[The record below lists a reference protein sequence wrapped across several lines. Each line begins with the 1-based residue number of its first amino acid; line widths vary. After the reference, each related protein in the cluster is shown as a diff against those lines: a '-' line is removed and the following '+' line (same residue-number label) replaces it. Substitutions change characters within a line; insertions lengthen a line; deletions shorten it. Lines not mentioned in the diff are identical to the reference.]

1 MKVKTYEEYIRKLD
15 STIVANGG
23 QSLSYNQINDFI
35 KYNHLKIDWNIE
47 PADVIKDMK
56 PIVERYNHI
65 VNSRVMNNQAK
76 KPDRKMVKSYEQ
88 YMRLLETEISNK
100 VPSLLSDFQ
109 LRMFIRKNQLDKDWG
124 ITLQDVKKDIQSL
137 KNQNN
142 ATIQKSSSD
151 AESIRN
157 NSLSHTREKK
167 NDINRISSDT
177 RKYVSGLTR
186 EDKAVAVQIKKL
198 ILRYPELV
206 EDKGKLKNAL
216 ADIMPEK
223 KQQVNLLRRLID
235 GGILSDIDNNYEL
248 NDILCNKYVSIL
260 YSDYGTSE
268 DIAKRMTLIWF
279 HSYGRMIKNKNIT
292 VVMKEA

>member
-1 MKVKTYEEYIRKLD
+1 
-15 STIVANGG
+15 
-23 QSLSYNQINDFI
+23 
-35 KYNHLKIDWNIE
+35 
-47 PADVIKDMK
+47 MK
-56 PIVERYNHI
+56 PIVERYNRI

-268 DIAKRMTLIWF
+268 EIAKRMTLIWF
-279 HSYGRMIKNKNIT
+279 HSYGRMIKNKT

>member
-56 PIVERYNHI
+56 PIVERYNRI

-76 KPDRKMVKSYEQ
+76 KPDRKMVKSYAQ

-268 DIAKRMTLIWF
+268 EIAKRMTLIWF